1 MNTLFVN
8 DWDNLFW
15 TGEHIWMA
23 SEGSGLLLVFLSD
36 SNKSGLS
43 HEKVR
48 IIRSVMAVL
57 QSEIKKI
64 YGARS

>member
-1 MNTLFVN
+1 
-8 DWDNLFW
+8 
-15 TGEHIWMA
+15 MA

-64 YGARS
+64 YDARSEFVMGSCGQFLSKEIKRLD

>member
-1 MNTLFVN
+1 
-8 DWDNLFW
+8 
-15 TGEHIWMA
+15 MA